1 MASDRMK
8 SSGTIEFNGGRL
20 RDIRHS
26 YVIQED
32 ILMGTTNFEI
42 FCNCSCVDCAGD
54 IAVFRCIAI
63 AGINQERKT

>member
-1 MASDRMK
+1 MK

-32 ILMGTTNFEI
+32 ILMGATNLEI
-42 FCNCSCVDCAGD
+42 FCNCSGVDCAGD

-63 AGINQERKT
+63 ARVNG

>member
-1 MASDRMK
+1 MAQRMASDQMK

-32 ILMGTTNFEI
+32 ILMGATKLEI
-42 FCNCSCVDCAGD
+42 CCNCSGVDCAGD
-54 IAVFRCIAI
+54 VAVFRCITI
-63 AGINQERKT
+63 AGINE